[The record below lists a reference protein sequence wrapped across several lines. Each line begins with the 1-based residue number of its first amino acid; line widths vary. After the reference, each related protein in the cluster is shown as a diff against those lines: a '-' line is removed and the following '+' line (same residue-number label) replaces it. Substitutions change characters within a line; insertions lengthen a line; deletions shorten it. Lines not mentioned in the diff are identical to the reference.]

1 MKNIFVNCEIK
12 CSVIKRNVHRIVGL
26 IKNIHQLNFNSL
38 EINFVSKRTIEK
50 INKIYLGHNY
60 ATDVISFNYSNE
72 SNNLD
77 GEIFICIDIAVEN
90 AKFYNVTPDNELKR
104 LVIHGILHLIGFRDN
119 TNKQKFEMSKEENFI
134 LQKIPRPI
142 KII

>member
-38 EINFVSKRTIEK
+38 EINFVSKGTIEK